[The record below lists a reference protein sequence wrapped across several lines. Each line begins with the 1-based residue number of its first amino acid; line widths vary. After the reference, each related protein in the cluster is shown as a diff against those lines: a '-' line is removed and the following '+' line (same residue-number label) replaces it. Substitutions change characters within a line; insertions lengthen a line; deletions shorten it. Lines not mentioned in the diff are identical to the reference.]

1 MCKLLQRASGYQF
14 IDSVD
19 SGAASCGTS
28 WNRPHILSLWNWRLR
43 MTSIRQ
49 RAIDGITVGD
59 EFSVSRTFTEQDMLQ
74 FADVSR
80 DYNPIHLEDRF
91 AKAKKFKG
99 RICHGL
105 LVGSM
110 LTEIG
115 GQIGV
120 LASHMDF
127 VFKKPVYFGDTVTC
141 RWTFTEVDEKGR
153 AKAQVVFQN
162 QDEIVVLTAT
172 VKGII
177 PGIRE
182 RAILQAMIEEG
193 DPTNQL
199 SAKGAKS
206 DMR

>member
-1 MCKLLQRASGYQF
+1 MHDLK
-14 IDSVD
+14 
-19 SGAASCGTS
+19 
-28 WNRPHILSLWNWRLR
+28 
-43 MTSIRQ
+43 MTRIRQ
-49 RAIDGITVGD
+49 RAIEGIRVAD

-80 DYNPIHLEDRF
+80 DYNPVHLEDRF

-127 VFKKPVYFGDTVTC
+127 VFKKPVYVGDRVTC
-141 RWTFTEVDEKGR
+141 RWTFTKIDRKGR
-153 AKAQVVFQN
+153 TKAQVVFQK
-162 QDEIVVLTAT
+162 QDDTVVLTAT

-177 PGIRE
+177 PDIQE
-182 RAILQAMIEEG
+182 RAILQAMVEEG
-193 DPTNQL
+193 DPTNKL
-199 SAKGAKS
+199 S
-206 DMR
+206 RRL

>member
-1 MCKLLQRASGYQF
+1 
-14 IDSVD
+14 
-19 SGAASCGTS
+19 
-28 WNRPHILSLWNWRLR
+28 
-43 MTSIRQ
+43 MTSMRN
-49 RAIDGITVGD
+49 RAIEGIAAGD
-59 EFSVSRTFTEQDMLQ
+59 QFSVSRTFTEQDMLQ

-141 RWTFTEVDEKGR
+141 RWTFTEVDEKGH

-162 QDEIVVLTAT
+162 QDESVVLTAT

-177 PGIRE
+177 PDIRE
-182 RAILQAMIEEG
+182 RAILQVMIEDG
-193 DPTNQL
+193 DPTNKL
-199 SAKGAKS
+199 SAKRATR

>member
-1 MCKLLQRASGYQF
+1 MRNS
-14 IDSVD
+14 
-19 SGAASCGTS
+19 
-28 WNRPHILSLWNWRLR
+28 
-43 MTSIRQ
+43 
-49 RAIDGITVGD
+49 AIEGITAGD
-59 EFSVSRTFTEQDMLQ
+59 QFSVSRTFTEQDMLQ

-120 LASHMDF
+120 LDSHMDF
-127 VFKKPVYFGDTVTC
+127 VFKKPVYFGDTITC
-141 RWTFTEVDEKGR
+141 RWTFTEIDAECR
-153 AKAQVVFQN
+153 AKAEVVFRN
-162 QDEIVVLTAT
+162 QEEIVVLAAT

-177 PGIRE
+177 PGNRE
-182 RAILQAMIEEG
+182 RAILKAMVAEG
-193 DPTNQL
+193 DPTNNLDQIL
-199 SAKGAKS
+199 
-206 DMR
+206 

>member
-1 MCKLLQRASGYQF
+1 
-14 IDSVD
+14 
-19 SGAASCGTS
+19 
-28 WNRPHILSLWNWRLR
+28 

-49 RAIDGITVGD
+49 RAIEGIRVGD

-74 FADVSR
+74 FADTSR

-91 AKAKKFKG
+91 AKAKKFRG

-127 VFKKPVYFGDTVTC
+127 AFKKPVYFGDTVTC
-141 RWTFTEVDEKGR
+141 RWTFTEIDNNGR
-153 AKAQVVFQN
+153 ATARVEFRN
-162 QDEIVVLTAT
+162 QDETVVLTAT
-172 VKGII
+172 VKGVI
-177 PGIRE
+177 PGIQERE
-182 RAILQAMIEEG
+182 ILQAMVEEG
-193 DPTNQL
+193 DPTNKL
-199 SAKGAKS
+199 SAKRASRGN
-206 DMR
+206 